1 MASQATEHPIWKI
14 AFEAVTDWSTEP
26 IASGGFGE
34 VFTASYYGTRV
45 AAKRLHSRFN
55 DQALVYFEREIG
67 IWHRLS
73 HPHILPLL
81 GACDKDASGKSIH
94 PFMVSPFMPND
105 TLLKFVSDPSNPRS
119 VEEKLRLLYQVA
131 AGMSYLHGNRVVHG
145 DLKAV
150 NVLLDAS
157 FNSVSSSSGG
167 TPGYMA
173 PEMLDDEPAGT
184 SKNTD
189 VFAFA
194 MTMYEVLNDGK
205 ESWVTKDN
213 APMKQ
218 AQIISQ
224 LLQHKRPKQFPGIP
238 DDIWALIDRCWAHE
252 PTDRPSFPDILVAL
266 KPYDRPVQP
275 PAFPAADHVAVQA
288 SGIDTSRSPPQSSHL
303 DELHFDD
310 IADAPHLSSQLVSR
324 AKRGDPAACLEA
336 AKFISDGLTVRH
348 GDWKLAAQFY
358 KAAAD
363 GGLDSATTVGKVFPR
378 ILARHSNGPANRL
391 NKEIVTHSSILASSI
406 KTAGASPKTLTPPYS
421 GTASR
426 LTRATNTPSTVSR
439 CLGFDN

>member
-1 MASQATEHPIWKI
+1 MASRAPVPAGLEPPASDAQSWFIPND
-14 AFEAVTDWSTEP
+14 AVTDWSTKP

-119 VEEKLRLLYQVA
+119 VKEKLRLLYQVA

-157 FNSVSSSSGG
+157 FNSVITDFGLSRTKHTSASAARVKGSSSSGG

-173 PEMLDDEPAGT
+173 PEMLDDEPAGS

-205 ESWVTKDN
+205 ESWITKDN

-252 PTDRPSFPDILVAL
+252 PTDRPSFPDIL
-266 KPYDRPVQP
+266 
-275 PAFPAADHVAVQA
+275 
-288 SGIDTSRSPPQSSHL
+288 
-303 DELHFDD
+303 
-310 IADAPHLSSQLVSR
+310 
-324 AKRGDPAACLEA
+324 
-336 AKFISDGLTVRH
+336 
-348 GDWKLAAQFY
+348 
-358 KAAAD
+358 
-363 GGLDSATTVGKVFPR
+363 
-378 ILARHSNGPANRL
+378 
-391 NKEIVTHSSILASSI
+391 
-406 KTAGASPKTLTPPYS
+406 
-421 GTASR
+421 
-426 LTRATNTPSTVSR
+426 
-439 CLGFDN
+439 